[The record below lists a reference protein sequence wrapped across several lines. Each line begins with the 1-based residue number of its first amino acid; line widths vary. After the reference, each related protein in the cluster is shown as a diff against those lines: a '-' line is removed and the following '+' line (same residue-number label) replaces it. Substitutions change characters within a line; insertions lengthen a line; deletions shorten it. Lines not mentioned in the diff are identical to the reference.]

1 MSGRCYV
8 STTPRRSSSLSSSTP
23 ISPEISSKQLLNN
36 QQRILESILDKLDNQ
51 ASQINVLTD
60 KIETLEK
67 SQAIDHNAGCKKSKK
82 VVKDMLVRYTV
93 IVA

>member
-8 STTPRRSSSLSSSTP
+8 STTPPRSSLFSSTA
-23 ISPEISSKQLLNN
+23 EISSKQLLNN
-36 QQRILESILDKLDNQ
+36 QQKILESILDKLDNQ

-67 SQAIDHNAGCKKSKK
+67 SQAFDHNAGCMKSKK
-82 VVKDMLVRYTV
+82 VVKVCW
-93 IVA
+93 